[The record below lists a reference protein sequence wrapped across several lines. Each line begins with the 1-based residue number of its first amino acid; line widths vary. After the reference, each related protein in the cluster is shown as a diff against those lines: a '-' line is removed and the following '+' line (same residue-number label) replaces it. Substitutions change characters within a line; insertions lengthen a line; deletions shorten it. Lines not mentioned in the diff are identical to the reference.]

1 MGNSKTNFKLVFKV
15 CMTFKAVNHTIPQ
28 YSTIAQKYYLYY
40 SFLQTTPLILIGG
53 ISRSKKSVEAASK
66 SRESLAHLPFT

>member
-28 YSTIAQKYYLYY
+28 YSTIAQKYYLN
-40 SFLQTTPLILIGG
+40 SNRLFWFC
-53 ISRSKKSVEAASK
+53 SSVA
-66 SRESLAHLPFT
+66 PFHTDYTAF